1 MPGAPGLPREQIA
14 VPSSIDPSLDDLL
27 GEFAGFAAG
36 RPGPGTDLSAFAEER
51 RIRSASAKVR
61 AASLTLLQA
70 QLAELRTEA
79 ERLSRREKPAPAGER

>member
-1 MPGAPGLPREQIA
+1 M
-14 VPSSIDPSLDDLL
+14 PSSIDPSVDPSLDDLL
-27 GEFAGFAAG
+27 GQLAGFAAG

-70 QLAELRTEA
+70 QLAELRHEA
-79 ERLSRREKPAPAGER
+79 ERLSRRPPASAAGE